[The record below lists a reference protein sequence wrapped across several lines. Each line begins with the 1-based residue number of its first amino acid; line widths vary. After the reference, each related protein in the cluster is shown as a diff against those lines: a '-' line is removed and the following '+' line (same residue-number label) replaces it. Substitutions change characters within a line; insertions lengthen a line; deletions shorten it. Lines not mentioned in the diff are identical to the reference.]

1 VVTDL
6 ADCVLD
12 IDIAFLRNKAAIF
25 YGHEVEVVVYL
36 AVHNEKGL
44 NDWDILLVD
53 VVNHRL
59 AGALKS
65 VVHLLLQDCKRVKHD
80 V

>member
-1 VVTDL
+1 MLQTLLVYLRLVREGLVYLISEFYTPKCCQPHVVVTDL

-25 YGHEVEVVVYL
+25 YGHEVEIVVYL

-44 NDWDILLVD
+44 ND
-53 VVNHRL
+53 
-59 AGALKS
+59 
-65 VVHLLLQDCKRVKHD
+65 
-80 V
+80 